1 MDQGQEGAGKTGII
15 YEICREGARPM
26 RINSTLATGLGLAAF
41 VLGAAMAPPANAQTQ
56 PAQGQ
61 PAQGQAAAANP
72 LLATVNGEAIY
83 LADVKEEVQNLPD
96 QYRNLPAERLMPLM
110 LSQLITNRLLLAE
123 GNKQKLADADDVKKK
138 VERYREKAIQQQ
150 LLQQIIGTAVT
161 DAALQAL
168 YKKYVA
174 ENPPKEEVSARHIL
188 VNSEAEGVAIIQQIK
203 GGGDFATLA
212 KQKSKDPAAQNGG
225 DLGFFGREDMVKEFA
240 DAAFAMKTGE
250 VTPKPVKTQ
259 FGFHVIKVEDRRT
272 ANPVTFDEAK
282 DDLQS
287 QLSQQAVSQYI
298 ETLRGGAK
306 IERFGPDGKPLPPEE
321 HKKP

>member
-1 MDQGQEGAGKTGII
+1 
-15 YEICREGARPM
+15 M
-26 RINSTLATGLGLAAF
+26 RINSTLATGLGLAAIM
-41 VLGAAMAPPANAQTQ
+41 LGAATAPPASAQTQPAQTQ

-61 PAQGQAAAANP
+61 AAAGNP

-83 LADVKEEVQNLPD
+83 MADVKEEVQNLPD
-96 QYRNLPAERLMPLM
+96 QYRSMPAERLMPLM

-138 VERYREKAIQQQ
+138 VERYREKAVQQQ
-150 LLQQIIGTAVT
+150 LLQQIIGKAVT
-161 DAALQAL
+161 DEALQAL

-188 VNSEAEGVAIIQQIK
+188 VNGEAEGVAIIQQIK
-203 GGGDFATLA
+203 GGADFATLA

-298 ETLRGGAK
+298 ETLRTEAK

-321 HKKP
+321 QKKP

>member
-1 MDQGQEGAGKTGII
+1 
-15 YEICREGARPM
+15 M
-26 RINSTLATGLGLAAF
+26 RSRMFPAAGLGLAAF
-41 VLGAAMAPPANAQTQ
+41 FVVVSTAPPAAAQKQ
-56 PAQGQ
+56 PVQAQPQSAQGQ
-61 PAQGQAAAANP
+61 QAQPAAQGQANP

-83 LADVKEEVQNLPD
+83 LADVKDEVQNLPE
-96 QYRNLPAERLMPLM
+96 QYRNIPPERLMPLM
-110 LSQLITNRLLLAE
+110 LNQLITNRLLLAE
-123 GNKQKLADADDVKKK
+123 GTKQKLADSEEVKKK
-138 VERYREKAIQQQ
+138 VERYREKAVQQQ
-150 LLQQIIGTAVT
+150 LLTQVIGKAVN
-161 DAALQAL
+161 DEALQTL

-188 VNSEAEGVAIIQQIK
+188 VNSEAEGTAIIQQIK
-203 GGGDFATLA
+203 GGADFATLA

-272 ANPVTFDEAK
+272 ANPVTFEEAK

-298 ETLRGGAK
+298 ETLRTGAK
-306 IERFGPDGKPLPPEE
+306 IERFGPDGKPLPPE
-321 HKKP
+321 

>member
-1 MDQGQEGAGKTGII
+1 MDQGREGAGKTGII

-72 LLATVNGEAIY
+72 LLAT
-83 LADVKEEVQNLPD
+83 
-96 QYRNLPAERLMPLM
+96 AERLMPLM

-240 DAAFAMKTGE
+240 DAAFAMRTGE

>member
-1 MDQGQEGAGKTGII
+1 
-15 YEICREGARPM
+15 M
-26 RINSTLATGLGLAAF
+26 RSRMFPAAGLGLAAF
-41 VLGAAMAPPANAQTQ
+41 FVVVSTAPPAAAQKQPVQTQ
-56 PAQGQ
+56 PQSAQGQ
-61 PAQGQAAAANP
+61 QAQPAAQGQANP

-83 LADVKEEVQNLPD
+83 LADVKDEVQNLPE
-96 QYRNLPAERLMPLM
+96 QYRNIPPERLMPLM
-110 LSQLITNRLLLAE
+110 LNQLITNRLLLAE
-123 GNKQKLADADDVKKK
+123 GTKQKLADSEEVKKK
-138 VERYREKAIQQQ
+138 VERYREKAVQQQ
-150 LLQQIIGTAVT
+150 LLTQVIGKAVN
-161 DAALQAL
+161 DEALQTL

-188 VNSEAEGVAIIQQIK
+188 VNSEAEGTAIIQQIK
-203 GGGDFATLA
+203 GGADFATLA

-272 ANPVTFDEAK
+272 ANPVTFEEAK

-298 ETLRGGAK
+298 ETLRTGAK
-306 IERFGPDGKPLPPEE
+306 IERFGPDGKPLPPE
-321 HKKP
+321 